1 MTGMLIA
8 TLVFFAAFVQSLSG
22 FGFAVLIMPL
32 VTLMLGLRTAAP
44 LVAAIA
50 LTVYAINVLRFRHA
64 INRGEVLRLAAAS
77 ALGIPV
83 GIWILS
89 SLDEG
94 LVQQVLGLMLITFAL
109 YNLVRP
115 AGQRVLSR
123 YWVYPSGFLAGCL
136 GGAYNTPGPPAIVYG
151 TLRRWSRD
159 EFRAALQTLFLIN
172 ATLVVA
178 SHFLA
183 RHMTVQILDLYLYAL
198 PALGLGIFL
207 ASRVDRKVNRYHFR
221 ILVNIMVLLLG
232 GALLLRVG

>member
-1 MTGMLIA
+1 
-8 TLVFFAAFVQSLSG
+8 
-22 FGFAVLIMPL
+22 
-32 VTLMLGLRTAAP
+32 
-44 LVAAIA
+44 
-50 LTVYAINVLRFRHA
+50 
-64 INRGEVLRLAAAS
+64 
-77 ALGIPV
+77 
-83 GIWILS
+83 
-89 SLDEG
+89 
-94 LVQQVLGLMLITFAL
+94 
-109 YNLVRP
+109 
-115 AGQRVLSR
+115 
-123 YWVYPSGFLAGCL
+123 VYPSGFLAGCL

>member
-1 MTGMLIA
+1 MTGVLIA
-8 TLVFFAAFVQSLSG
+8 ALVLFAAFVQSLSG
-22 FGFAVLIMPL
+22 FGFAVVIMPL

-64 INRGEVLRLAAAS
+64 INLAEVLRLAAAS

-89 SLDEG
+89 SLDEAI
-94 LVQQVLGLMLITFAL
+94 VQQVLGLMLIIFAL
-109 YNLVRP
+109 YSLARP
-115 AGQRVLSR
+115 SGHRVLSR
-123 YWVYPSGFLAGCL
+123 HWVYPSGFLAGCL

-151 TLRRWSRD
+151 TLRQWPRD

-178 SHFLA
+178 SHFVA
-183 RHMTVQILDLYLYAL
+183 EHMTLQILGLYLYAL

-207 ASRVDRKVNRYHFR
+207 ASRVDGKVNRHQFR
-221 ILVNIMVLLLG
+221 ILVGIMVLILGGVLLLG
-232 GALLLRVG
+232 IG